1 FLVAFNSG
9 GVDSA
14 RPFLGNLSAP
24 QTSVGI
30 FCGEL
35 GGCPGGLADTQLISL
50 NALNDPNNPSI
61 VPVTKDQVRF
71 ILNAGFAQS
80 VFGTPFG
87 NTPRNPVQDAI
98 SNVANASVLKKI
110 RVSEHNS
117 FEFRASAQNVF
128 NHPNFNSVDP
138 FIDDAGLFDSFTG
151 FGDPKTTGTAYPGF
165 NGATRRF
172 NVGLTFRF

>member
-1 FLVAFNSG
+1 PC
-9 GVDSA
+9 
-14 RPFLGNLSAP
+14 PF
-24 QTSVGI
+24 
-30 FCGEL
+30 
-35 GGCPGGLADTQLISL
+35 
-50 NALNDPNNPSI
+50 
-61 VPVTKDQVRF
+61 VPVQPNQVRF
-71 ILNAGFAQS
+71 IVNSAASQA

-151 FGDPKTTGTAYPGF
+151 FGDPKTTG
-165 NGATRRF
+165 
-172 NVGLTFRF
+172 